1 MVTELKGKGLKR
13 AADLFGGWDDTMIW
27 SCLEG
32 EMGRAYA
39 VLRHEERKRK
49 SLGEKPYIASA
60 KLDIADF
67 CFYGGEASEEL
78 VLHSKDIYEAG
89 FKILVPQNRDWELLI
104 ERIYGDRAVRR
115 VRYAFQKDRNCFSIE
130 ELVKMATRLEEGF
143 SIEEIG
149 ERTFRE
155 AAGLPWACDW
165 GGQFK
170 GYRDYKN
177 RGIGVAVRYK
187 GELVAGAS
195 SYTVY
200 SGGIEIQIDTRKDYR
215 NRGLASSCGAALIL
229 KCLERG
235 LYPSWDAD
243 NEISAHLARRLGYR
257 FEREYPVYKIGLT

>member
-1 MVTELKGKGLKR
+1 MVTELKGNGLKR

-78 VLHSKDIYEAG
+78 VLHRKDIYEAG

-115 VRYAFQKDRNCFSIE
+115 V
-130 ELVKMATRLEEGF
+130 
-143 SIEEIG
+143 
-149 ERTFRE
+149 
-155 AAGLPWACDW
+155 
-165 GGQFK
+165 
-170 GYRDYKN
+170 
-177 RGIGVAVRYK
+177 
-187 GELVAGAS
+187 
-195 SYTVY
+195 
-200 SGGIEIQIDTRKDYR
+200 
-215 NRGLASSCGAALIL
+215 
-229 KCLERG
+229 
-235 LYPSWDAD
+235 
-243 NEISAHLARRLGYR
+243 
-257 FEREYPVYKIGLT
+257 

>member
-1 MVTELKGKGLKR
+1 MVTELNANGRKR
-13 AADLFGGWDDTMIW
+13 AASLFDGWKDTMIW

-32 EMGRAYA
+32 EMGKAYA
-39 VLRHEERKRK
+39 VLQYGKEERKSGRED
-49 SLGEKPYIASA
+49 LFIAFA

-67 CFYGGEASEEL
+67 CFYGGEANEEL
-78 VLHSKDIYEAG
+78 ALHRKDVYEAG
-89 FKILVPQNRDWELLI
+89 FKILVPQNEGWELLI
-104 ERIYGDRAVRR
+104 ERIYGDRAVRQI
-115 VRYAFQKDRNCFSIE
+115 RYAFEKDRDSFSAE
-130 ELVKMATRLEEGF
+130 NLAKMSTGLEEGF

-155 AAGLPWACDW
+155 AARLPWACDW

-170 GYRDYKN
+170 GYRDYKK
-177 RGIGVAVRYK
+177 RGMGVAVRYK

-215 NRGLASSCGAALIL
+215 NRGLASSCAAALIL
-229 KCLERG
+229 KCLDRG